1 MNELKTLGEKL
12 LKYRYILAEHVEL
25 FQTGIYPFPE
35 EQIRE
40 WRAGLVQIH
49 AEALIRGKEEG
60 AARMKEYCL
69 DIGRLLVE
77 AGGSLDMAI
86 ENTSYSRGLFWSFIE
101 EEVSNQEYPAEILLK
116 AISIIDA
123 LLDVSI
129 HSISVSFVN
138 HFKETAIIATNSLQQ
153 IKEQQST
160 IEELSTPIVQTVL
173 EDVLLVPLIG
183 KMDECRFT
191 SLQNKVLVSCAE
203 TGAAAVIFD
212 FSGMGHLG
220 DTYLFHNLDQ
230 LVQSLSLMGT
240 ESIFVGFSPSAV
252 RQFSGEVNMDKVGT
266 FLNFRKAMGHL
277 FRKRGLAIL
286 PDK

>member
-1 MNELKTLGEKL
+1 MNELKMLGEKL
-12 LKYRYILAEHVEL
+12 LKYRYIFADHMEL
-25 FQTGIYPFPE
+25 FQNGVYPFE
-35 EQIRE
+35 EGQIRE
-40 WRAGLVQIH
+40 WRAGIVQIH
-49 AEALIRGKEEG
+49 AKALVGGKEEG
-60 AARMKEYCL
+60 MTRMKEYCL
-69 DIGRLLVE
+69 DVGRMLVE

-101 EEVSNQEYPAEILLK
+101 EEVSNQQYPAEILLK

-138 HFKETAIIATNSLQQ
+138 HFKETADIATNSLLQ
-153 IKEQQST
+153 IKEQQSM

-173 EDVLLVPLIG
+173 QDVLLVPLIG
-183 KMDECRFT
+183 KMDECRFL

-203 TGAAAVIFD
+203 TGAEAVIFD
-212 FSGMGHLG
+212 FSGMADLG
-220 DTYLFHNLDQ
+220 DAYLVRLLDQ

-240 ESIFVGFSPSAV
+240 EAIFVGFSPAAV
-252 RQFSGEVNMDKVGT
+252 MQFTGEFNMDNVGT
-266 FLNFRKAMGHL
+266 FLNFRKAMAHL

-286 PDK
+286 PDR